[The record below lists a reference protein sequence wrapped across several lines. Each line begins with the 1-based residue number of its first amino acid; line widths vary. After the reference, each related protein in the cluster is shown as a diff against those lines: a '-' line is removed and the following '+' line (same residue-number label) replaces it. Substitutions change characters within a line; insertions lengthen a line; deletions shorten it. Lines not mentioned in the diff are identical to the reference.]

1 MGLEVALEGKGL
13 GAGIET
19 DYGFNAPG
27 PVFVGVM
34 GLSGIMDGE
43 AVGKVGRVTDVC
55 LGRVSD
61 RAEDID
67 VVELLC

>member
-1 MGLEVALEGKGL
+1 MGLEVALEGEGL

-19 DYGFNAPG
+19 DYGFNGPG
-27 PVFVGVM
+27 HVFAGVV

-55 LGRVSD
+55 LVGVSD
-61 RAEDID
+61 
-67 VVELLC
+67 